1 MIVSG
6 LTDVGVKRDNNEDAI
21 FASSNKDF
29 PLFIVAD
36 GMGGHNAG
44 DVASKMTVDLVKEGL
59 LDKIDSLNS
68 PRKIKK
74 VMLNI
79 LEEANETIYKK
90 SVDELTCEGMG
101 TTVVLAYYFQNK
113 MYIGHAGDSRAYIIK
128 DKAIKQITDDHTLV
142 NELVKK
148 GSITESQATSHPQR
162 NMITRALGTS
172 EDIEI
177 DINIVDFNDEDILVL
192 CSDGLYNMVHE
203 EVILEILMKN
213 ESLEDKVKDLVD
225 MANKN
230 GGSDNISVV
239 VAKFNKEVLE

>member
-6 LTDVGVKRDNNEDAI
+6 LTDIGVKRDNNEDAI

-44 DVASKMTVDLVKEGL
+44 DVASNMTVDLVKEGFL
-59 LDKIDSLNS
+59 EKIDSLNS
-68 PRKIKK
+68 PRKIKN
-74 VMLNI
+74 VIVGI
-79 LEEANETIYKK
+79 LEYANETIYRK
-90 SVDELTCEGMG
+90 SIEELTCEGMG

-113 MYIGHAGDSRAYIIK
+113 MYIGHAGDSRAYIIR
-128 DKAIKQITDDHTLV
+128 DKTIRQITDDHTLV
-142 NELVKK
+142 NELVKE
-148 GSITESQATSHPQR
+148 GSITESQASNHPQR

-177 DINIVDFNDEDILVL
+177 DINIVDFNDKDILVL

-203 EVILEILMKN
+203 EVILETLMKN
-213 ESLEDKVKDLVD
+213 ENLDDKVKDLVD
-225 MANKN
+225 MANMN